1 MLGKPDPTN
10 KVAPS
15 PRAVRKACFLIL
27 LLSVSQ
33 KRTTYQIIVIFCYL
47 LNKVNLFFCELH
59 SNLLCVLV
67 TQILRKI
74 SSNAHLQ
81 IFVKNTEERHTLM
94 AKGTIIFCMHAT
106 TCYIL
111 NTVNFLN
118 MVAR

>member
-1 MLGKPDPTN
+1 MLGKPNPTN

-15 PRAVRKACFLIL
+15 PRAVRKACFLIE
-27 LLSVSQ
+27 SVSQ

-47 LNKVNLFFCELH
+47 LSKVNLFFCELH

-94 AKGTIIFCMHAT
+94 AKGTIICCMHAT